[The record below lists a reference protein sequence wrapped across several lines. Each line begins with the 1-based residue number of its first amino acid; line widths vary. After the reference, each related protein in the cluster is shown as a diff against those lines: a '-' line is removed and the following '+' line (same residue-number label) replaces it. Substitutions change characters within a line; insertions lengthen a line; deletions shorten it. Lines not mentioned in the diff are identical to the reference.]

1 MQYFINTEFN
11 ILYNYKFNIFIFL
24 LVLKWK
30 ERYFFYTSYYIASM
44 FVCQCAHCI
53 IYKYMAE
60 TNIWSLSLTKSQR
73 RNSVWIW
80 YTLVE
85 ESLSFLLNY

>member
-30 ERYFFYTSYYIASM
+30 ERYFLYVVLYSVDVRLSVCALYYI
-44 FVCQCAHCI
+44 
-53 IYKYMAE
+53 
-60 TNIWSLSLTKSQR
+60 
-73 RNSVWIW
+73 
-80 YTLVE
+80 
-85 ESLSFLLNY
+85 